1 MNVQVRIRLAAVVA
15 VTSGLMLLAVGK
27 ADDKPKEPAKPAE
40 KKEPP
45 KTERVEPKPLS
56 EAVKKGLEYL
66 IKQQHENGGW
76 GQGGGWRTNVDP
88 KQNGGRV
95 EGANVEDPA
104 DVGNTAIAT
113 LALIRAGNTLSEGPY
128 SKQVKN
134 AVDFLC
140 DFIEKSDDKS
150 LYVTSVKGTQ
160 IQSKIGPYVDTFL
173 VNMVL
178 AELKGKKADEKS
190 DKRMAAA
197 LTKTISKIEKN
208 QEKDGTFK
216 GNNGW
221 ASVLSQGLANKSL
234 ARASQNGAAVNAE
247 ALQRVQNQVA
257 SNFDGKSGS
266 FRMSGGGAGFGGGD
280 GLGRG
285 ATGLRAGTPA
295 PAMPGGAPT
304 DAGVPIYG
312 AGQNVTNIAD
322 VAAALKKAEEKAK
335 DTLKRKDATDKEKQE
350 AEKTIKQV
358 ADAEKLRD
366 EATKSVVK
374 QLDQAQFVNGFGSN
388 GGEEFLSYMN
398 ISEALL
404 LKGGTEWK
412 KWDQKMTENLVRVQ
426 DKDGSW
432 SGHHCITG
440 KTFCTATALLVLM
453 ADRAPIQQ
461 EPECCCEDK

>member
-1 MNVQVRIRLAAVVA
+1 
-15 VTSGLMLLAVGK
+15 
-27 ADDKPKEPAKPAE
+27 
-40 KKEPP
+40 
-45 KTERVEPKPLS
+45 
-56 EAVKKGLEYL
+56 
-66 IKQQHENGGW
+66 
-76 GQGGGWRTNVDP
+76 
-88 KQNGGRV
+88 
-95 EGANVEDPA
+95 
-104 DVGNTAIAT
+104 
-113 LALIRAGNTLSEGPY
+113 
-128 SKQVKN
+128 
-134 AVDFLC
+134 
-140 DFIEKSDDKS
+140 
-150 LYVTSVKGTQ
+150 
-160 IQSKIGPYVDTFL
+160 
-173 VNMVL
+173 MVL

-190 DKRMAAA
+190 EKRMAAA
-197 LTKTISKIEKN
+197 LTKTIAKIEKN

-247 ALQRVQNQVA
+247 SLQRVQNQVA

-266 FRMSGGGAGFGGGD
+266 FRMAGGGVGAGFGGGD

-285 ATGLRAGTPA
+285 ALAGRPGA
-295 PAMPGGAPT
+295 PATSSPAGPS

-335 DTLKRKDATDKEKQE
+335 ETLKRKDATDKEKQE
-350 AEKTIKQV
+350 AEKTIKQA

-366 EATKSVVK
+366 DATKSVVK

-404 LKGGTEWK
+404 LKGGEEWK

-461 EPECCCEDK
+461 EPECCCEEK

>member
-1 MNVQVRIRLAAVVA
+1 MNLQVRIRLAALVA
-15 VTSGLMLLAVGK
+15 VTSGLLVLAVSK
-27 ADDKPKEPAKPAE
+27 AEDKPKEPANPAE
-40 KKEPP
+40 KKETT
-45 KTERVEPKPLS
+45 KTERVDPKPLS
-56 EAVKKGLEYL
+56 DAVKKGLEYL

-76 GQGGGWRTNVDP
+76 GQGGGWRVNLDP
-88 KQNGGRV
+88 KQQGGRI

-104 DVGNTAIAT
+104 DVGNTAIAS
-113 LALIRAGNTLSEGPY
+113 LALIRAGNTLTEGPY
-128 SKQVKN
+128 AKQVKN

-140 DFIEKSDDKS
+140 DFIEKSDEKS
-150 LYVTSVKGTQ
+150 LYVTNVKGTQ

-190 DKRMAAA
+190 EKRLVAA

-234 ARASQNGAAVNAE
+234 ARAAQNGAAVDGE
-247 ALQRVQNQVA
+247 SLRRVQNQVA
-257 SNFDGKSGS
+257 SNFDGNSGT
-266 FRMSGGGAGFGGGD
+266 FRMAGGGAGGD

-285 ATGLRAGTPA
+285 AVSGRSSSLGAGA
-295 PAMPGGAPT
+295 GGIGGPS

-312 AGQNVTNIAD
+312 AGQNLTNSAD
-322 VAAALKKAEEKAK
+322 VSAALKTKAEKAK
-335 DTLKRKDATDKEKQE
+335 ETLNRKDATDKEKKE
-350 AEKTIKQV
+350 AEETIKLV
-358 ADAEKLRD
+358 ERNEKLRE
-366 EATKSVVK
+366 EATKGVVK

-404 LKGGTEWK
+404 LKGGADWK
-412 KWDQKMTENLVRVQ
+412 KWDQKMTDNLVRVQ

-453 ADRAPIQQ
+453 ADRAPIQ
-461 EPECCCEDK
+461 PEQGCCESK

>member
-1 MNVQVRIRLAAVVA
+1 MNTQVRIRLVAVVA
-15 VTSGLMLLAVGK
+15 VTSGLMLLAVSK

-40 KKEPP
+40 KKETP

-56 EAVKKGLEYL
+56 DAAKKALEYL

-76 GQGGGWRTNVDP
+76 GQGGGWRVNLDP

-113 LALIRAGNTLSEGPY
+113 LALIRAGNTLSDGPY

-150 LYVTSVKGTQ
+150 LYVTNVKGTQ

-190 DKRMAAA
+190 EKRLVAAI
-197 LTKTISKIEKN
+197 TKTVSKIEKN

-216 GNNGW
+216 GNDGW

-234 ARASQNGAAVNAE
+234 ARAAQNGVDVNGE
-247 ALQRVQNQVA
+247 ALLRVQNQVA
-257 SNFDGKSGS
+257 SNFDGKSGT
-266 FRMSGGGAGFGGGD
+266 FRMAPGAGFGGGD
-280 GLGRG
+280 GLSRGGAAGR
-285 ATGLRAGTPA
+285 P
-295 PAMPGGAPT
+295 GAPT
-304 DAGVPIYG
+304 TRSPAGPSDAGVPIYG

-322 VAAALKKAEEKAK
+322 VAAALKKSEEKAK
-335 DTLKRKDATDKEKQE
+335 ETLKRKDATDKEKKE
-350 AEKTIKQV
+350 AEQTLKQV
-358 ADAEKLRD
+358 ADAEKLRE
-366 EATKSVVK
+366 EATKGVVK

-404 LKGGTEWK
+404 LKGGADWK

-461 EPECCCEDK
+461 EQPGCCEEKK

>member
-1 MNVQVRIRLAAVVA
+1 MNTQVRIRTAALVA
-15 VTSGLMLLAVGK
+15 VIGGLMLLAVSK
-27 ADDKPKEPAKPAE
+27 AEDKPAEPAKPTE
-40 KKEPP
+40 KKETP
-45 KTERVEPKPLS
+45 KTEPIQPKPLS
-56 EAVKKGLEYL
+56 DAVKKGLEYL
-66 IKQQHENGGW
+66 VKQQHENGGW
-76 GQGGGWRTNVDP
+76 GQGGGWRMNLDP
-88 KQNGGRV
+88 KQNGRI

-113 LALIRAGNTLSEGPY
+113 LALLRAGNTLTEGPY
-128 SKQVKN
+128 CKQVKN

-150 LYVTSVKGTQ
+150 LYVTNVRGTQ

-173 VNMVL
+173 VSMVL
-178 AELKGKKADEKS
+178 AELKGKKAEEKS
-190 DKRMAAA
+190 EKRLVAA
-197 LTKTISKIEKN
+197 LTKTIAKIEKN

-234 ARASQNGAAVNAE
+234 ARAAQNGAEVNSE
-247 ALQRVQNQVA
+247 SLNRVQNQVA
-257 SNFDGKSGS
+257 ANFDGRSGT
-266 FRMSGGGAGFGGGD
+266 FRMAGGAGLGGGSLGGAD
-280 GLGRG
+280 GLSRGSVAGKPG
-285 ATGLRAGTPA
+285 ATGPA
-295 PAMPGGAPT
+295 GAPT

-312 AGQNVTNIAD
+312 AGQNLTNMAD
-322 VAAALKKAEEKAK
+322 LSAARKKAEEKAK
-335 DTLKRKDATDKEKQE
+335 DTLKRKDATEKEKKE
-350 AEKTIKQV
+350 AEKTLKEV
-358 ADAEKLRD
+358 ADTEKLRE
-366 EATKSVVK
+366 EATKGVVK
-374 QLDQAQFVNGFGSN
+374 QLDQAQFVSGFGSN

-404 LKGGTEWK
+404 LKGGEDWK

-453 ADRAPIQQ
+453 ADRAPIQA
-461 EPECCCEDK
+461 PECCEKK

>member
-1 MNVQVRIRLAAVVA
+1 MNVQVRIRLAALVA
-15 VTSGLMLLAVGK
+15 IVSGLMLLAVTR

-40 KKEPP
+40 TKETP
-45 KTERVEPKPLS
+45 KNEPIQPKPLS
-56 EAVKKGLEYL
+56 DAVKKGLEYL

-76 GQGGGWRTNVDP
+76 GQGGGWRINLDP
-88 KQNGGRV
+88 NAGGGRV
-95 EGANVEDPA
+95 EGANVQDPP
-104 DVGNTAIAT
+104 DVGNTAIAALT
-113 LALIRAGNTLSEGPY
+113 LIRAGNTLTEGAY
-128 SKQVKN
+128 SKQLKN

-140 DFIEKSDDKS
+140 DFIEKSDEKS
-150 LYVTSVKGTQ
+150 LYVTTVKGTQ
-160 IQSKIGPYVDTFL
+160 IQSKIGPYVGTFL

-190 DKRMAAA
+190 EKRLVAA

-216 GNNGW
+216 GNEGW

-234 ARASQNGAAVNAE
+234 ARAAQNGADVNAE
-247 ALQRVQNQVA
+247 SLARVQNQVA
-257 SNFDGKSGS
+257 ANFDGRSGS
-266 FRMSGGGAGFGGGD
+266 FRMAGGGAGGVSRGASPGTSAPSGGFGG
-280 GLGRG
+280 
-285 ATGLRAGTPA
+285 PS
-295 PAMPGGAPT
+295 

-322 VAAALKKAEEKAK
+322 VSAALRKSQEKAK
-335 DTLKRKDATDKEKQE
+335 ETLNRKDATDKEKKE
-350 AEKTIKQV
+350 AEKTLKQC
-358 ADAEKLRD
+358 D
-366 EATKSVVK
+366 EANALCDQAVKSVVK
-374 QLDQAQFVNGFGSN
+374 QLDQPQFIQGFGSN

-404 LKGGTEWK
+404 LKGGDDWK

-440 KTFCTATALLVLM
+440 RTFCTATALLVLM
-453 ADRAPIQQ
+453 ADRAPIQ
-461 EPECCCEDK
+461 EKGERK